1 MGFIGERDE
10 SKNYVVSGKV
20 LNAIEKFMTNLS
32 FEGRKGRPNGPSM
45 DLSRGAFKGQ
55 TVFAVPRSE
64 MSSEEAA
71 YRTEETTEGYP
82 VKMYCCDVYLNSF
95 SGDPDFTG
103 QPLESAAGELELDKV
118 VSAVQMISED
128 KEGKPMRKYMVVGGG
143 TGGRPAVLAKITGHT
158 SGVYDVDLYANG
170 KEELSTG
177 SGTLEVLNLNIEETL
192 TTGTWIVANPCQVT
206 ETGE

>member
-1 MGFIGERDE
+1 MSFIGERDE

-32 FEGRKGRPNGPSM
+32 FEGRKGRPNGPSV

-55 TVFAVPRSE
+55 TIFAVPRSE

-82 VKMYCCDVYLNSF
+82 VTMYCCDVYLNSF

-103 QPLESAAGELELDKV
+103 QPLESATGPLQLDRP

-128 KEGKPMRKYMVVGGG
+128 KEGKPMRKYMVVGGEG
-143 TGGRPAVLAKITGHT
+143 AIPAKITGSST
-158 SGVYDVDLYANG
+158 FGEYRVDFYANG
-170 KEELSTG
+170 KGSSSTG
-177 SGTLEVLNLNIEETL
+177 RGTVEVLNLAITEEL
-192 TTGTWIVANPCQVT
+192 PRGTWIIASRSAVT
-206 ETGE
+206 YQEGS